1 MLADAQPRPSCPQ
14 IGQPRSVGHI
24 WQVRLRTSELV
35 GAGLG
40 HCRHAVI
47 QLEVLALNQVMPI
60 EKAAKC
66 FGFSTGTN
74 STKGS

>member
-1 MLADAQPRPSCPQ
+1 
-14 IGQPRSVGHI
+14 
-24 WQVRLRTSELV
+24 LV